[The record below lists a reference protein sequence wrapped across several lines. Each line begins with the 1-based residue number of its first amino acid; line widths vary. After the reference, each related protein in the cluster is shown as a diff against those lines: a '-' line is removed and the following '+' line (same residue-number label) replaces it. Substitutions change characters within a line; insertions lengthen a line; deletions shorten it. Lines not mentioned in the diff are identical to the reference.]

1 MIPVLPFIVTIH
13 ADCYR
18 LDEHGMNLTIRDQP
32 IFEDENQAKQAMDE
46 MANQLRLV
54 SAAREA

>member
-1 MIPVLPFIVTIH
+1 
-13 ADCYR
+13 
-18 LDEHGMNLTIRDQP
+18 MNLTIRDQP

-54 SAAREA
+54 SAAREAYSLRSRLTLPAASST